1 MFGKRRTEEIR
12 MLIESAERDRQVYA
26 EEAAATRELYM
37 EQAKQDRAMFVD
49 QLTKMQTMNG
59 ASEKEPFAEPAIKAG
74 QEWMAAYALNL
85 CTVSIS
91 QIIACND
98 LIVMEQEY
106 EAILNNLNLENF
118 PKDEALLKILKQ
130 ILDVVAFF
138 RIQTEEKKLQEEEY
152 KKKVKDAVWSAIPNP
167 STIIAGGS
175 AGWVGL
181 AITTVMAVGTGYMN
195 YRKTRSGIDIEQR
208 RKDWELQKSAMEQ
221 FDGLR
226 RELFDTSWR
235 LAEKHNFADKY
246 RLTARQIDQYNS
258 ILEDVDPLR
267 RYERLD
273 YVSNNFIAYPPFWY
287 YLGHAAAEV
296 CSNPNNLY
304 DTALISEYRT
314 KAIEAYYKFLNSV
327 DDESRNNLLR
337 EDQTCAACA
346 LETFALVAKDSTVSK
361 EEKIKLLQRAA
372 KNAGNAFDTLQLC
385 VTAYLSIGES
395 EYAKNL
401 MRMLVNEGYNVELNA
416 QLLSMQYV
424 SEYCSGALETVQK
437 YQTLAERVDGSVPL
451 FPLPQNSGDKT
462 ALTETFIREQYKYL
476 FDEYCVTVSEFIIQC
491 ATSYNKILSQPG
503 DISADIISF
512 IQNVKKDISELF
524 DANIAQRMQE
534 KIIADFGAVLNNE
547 VNRDILTNQV
557 KRSTSNEIAFENVFK
572 NAFIFIAD
580 VIKMRMESLKIASK
594 ESLMHKISGYTGQ
607 ILLFKKS
614 KKIYGTVISKAITT
628 YEQDAFQI
636 LRSANEESQIVQK
649 CSDVIERFLSEDELF
664 ISGRKKETAKFY
676 SLKDSAAISDYLSS
690 KKCMPDLSKVIGVL
704 DTKSRDLVFTTTGI
718 IVPRNWHEAKE
729 IPYGAIRMVEGDI
742 VLGDIKFDNS
752 EVNNSA
758 LERLINSL
766 TVQLSSVHTDNCLT
780 EFKQELANYTI

>member
-1 MFGKRRTEEIR
+1 MFGKKRTEEIR
-12 MLIESAERDRQVYA
+12 LLIESAERDRQTYA

-37 EQAKQDRAMFVD
+37 EQAKQDRAMFAE
-49 QLTKMQTMNG
+49 QLTKIQTMNG
-59 ASEKEPFAEPAIKAG
+59 EKESFAEPAIKAG

-138 RIQTEEKKLQEEEY
+138 RIQAEEKKLQEEEY

-208 RKDWELQKSAMEQ
+208 RKDWELQRSAMEQ

-235 LAEKHNFADKY
+235 LAETYNFADKY

-273 YVSNNFIAYPPFWY
+273 YVRNNFIAYPPFWY
-287 YLGHAAAEV
+287 YLGRAAAEV
-296 CSNPNNLY
+296 CSNNLY

-337 EDQTCAACA
+337 EDHTCAACA
-346 LETFALVAKDSTVSK
+346 LETFALVANDSTVSK

-385 VTAYLSIGES
+385 VTAYLSIGET
-395 EYAKNL
+395 EYAINL

-424 SEYCSGALETVQK
+424 SEYCSGALETAQK
-437 YQTLAERVDGSVPL
+437 YRTLAERIDGSVPL

-462 ALTETFIREQYKYL
+462 ALTEMFIREQCKYL
-476 FDEYCVTVSEFIIQC
+476 FDEYCGTVSEFIIQC
-491 ATSYNKILSQPG
+491 ATSYNKILSNPG

-524 DANIAQRMQE
+524 DANIAHRMQE
-534 KIIADFGAVLNNE
+534 KIIADFGDVLNNE

-572 NAFIFIAD
+572 NAFIFIAE
-580 VIKMRMESLKIASK
+580 VIKMRMEGIKTASK
-594 ESLMHKISGYTGQ
+594 ESMMHKISGYTGQ

-614 KKIYGTVISKAITT
+614 KKIYGTVMSKAIVTF
-628 YEQDAFQI
+628 EQDAFQI

-664 ISGRKKETAKFY
+664 LCGRKKETAKFY

-690 KKCMPDLSKVIGVL
+690 KKCMPDPSTVIGIL

-729 IPYGAIRMVEGDI
+729 VPYGAIRMVGGDI
-742 VLGDIKFDNS
+742 VIGDIKFDNS

-758 LERLINSL
+758 LERLINAL
-766 TVQLSSVHTDNCLT
+766 TVQMSSAHTDNCLT
-780 EFKQELANYTI
+780 EFKQELAEYAI